1 MYQLN
6 LDKNHKYLL
15 ACSYGPDSMALF
27 HLLQN
32 QGYDFEC
39 AIVNYHLRK
48 ESYLEVEGLL
58 NYASKFSI
66 KIHVL
71 DVKQNII
78 KNVEA
83 ECRKIRYQFF
93 KDLTDK
99 YGYYATLIAHHQD
112 DKIETFL
119 LQKERQNCPIYF
131 GISEKTVINGTTIL
145 RPLLPYSK
153 QELLDI
159 CKQNNVP
166 YSVDKTNFDISI
178 KRNKIRHEFVAKL
191 SQPKRKTI
199 LKQIDD
205 CNKSLN
211 DMFTKLEN
219 LDLTKVANIL
229 SLNKLEQSYALN
241 NLLKKY
247 GIKTSLSKENVG
259 EIIKILISNKPNGEF
274 KIKNNLYLIKE
285 YDEFILKSHK
295 YTAAEYAYTILKPSK
310 IDTPYFFLDFTK
322 EQENRSVN
330 FKDYPLTIRN
340 LRGDDEIL
348 INDYKVTA
356 NRLMIDWKVP
366 YRVRLSW
373 PVIVNSKNECIYIP
387 RYRKDFKLTKDLNFY
402 VKPIR

>member
-48 ESYLEVEGLL
+48 ESDLEVEGLL
-58 NYASKFSI
+58 NYASKYSI

-71 DVKQNII
+71 DVKQNIA

-99 YGYYATLIAHHQD
+99 YGYYATLVAHHQD

-166 YSVDKTNFDISI
+166 FSVDKTNFDISI

-191 SQPKRKTI
+191 SQTDRKAI

-211 DMFTKLEN
+211 DMFFVLGLDIGYVKMSEEDKN
-219 LDLTKVANIL
+219 LY
-229 SLNKLEQSYALN
+229 Q
-241 NLLKKY
+241 KY
-247 GIKTSLSKENVG
+247 LISKEN
-259 EIIKILISNKPNGEF
+259 
-274 KIKNNLYLIKE
+274 
-285 YDEFILKSHK
+285 
-295 YTAAEYAYTILKPSK
+295 
-310 IDTPYFFLDFTK
+310 
-322 EQENRSVN
+322 
-330 FKDYPLTIRN
+330 
-340 LRGDDEIL
+340 
-348 INDYKVTA
+348 
-356 NRLMIDWKVP
+356 
-366 YRVRLSW
+366 
-373 PVIVNSKNECIYIP
+373 
-387 RYRKDFKLTKDLNFY
+387 KDFELSDQLRKSLIEKG
-402 VKPIR
+402 IM

>member
-6 LDKNHKYLL
+6 LDKKHKYLL

-27 HLLQN
+27 HLLQS

-48 ESYLEVEGLL
+48 ESDLEVEGLL

-71 DVKQNII
+71 YVKQNIAN
-78 KNVEA
+78 NVEA

-99 YGYYATLIAHHQD
+99 YGYYATLVAHHQD

-131 GISEKTVINGTTIL
+131 GISEKTVINGTTII

-166 YSVDKTNFDISI
+166 YSVDKTNFDVSI
-178 KRNKIRHEFVAKL
+178 KRNKIRHEYVAKL
-191 SQPKRKTI
+191 SQTERKAI

-211 DMFTKLEN
+211 DMFTKLKN
-219 LDLTKVANIL
+219 LDLTKVDDIL

-259 EIIKILISNKPNGEF
+259 EIIKILKSNKPNGEF
-274 KIKNNLYLIKE
+274 KIINNLYLIKE
-285 YDEFILKSHK
+285 YDEFILKSQK
-295 YTAAEYAYTILKPSK
+295 YTAVEYAYTILNPSK
-310 IDTPYFFLDFTK
+310 IDTPYFFLDFTR
-322 EQENRSVN
+322 EQENRNVY
-330 FKDYPLTIRN
+330 FKDYPLIIRN
-340 LRGDDEIL
+340 LRSDDEIL
-348 INDYKVTA
+348 INGYKVTA

-387 RYRKDFKLTKDLNFY
+387 RYRKDFIVTEDLNFY